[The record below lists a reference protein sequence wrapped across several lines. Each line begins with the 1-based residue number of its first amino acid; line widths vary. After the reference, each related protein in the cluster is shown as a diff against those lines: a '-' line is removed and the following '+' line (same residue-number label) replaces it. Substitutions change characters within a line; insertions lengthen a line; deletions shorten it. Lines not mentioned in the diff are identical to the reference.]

1 MSELNGNASPKIP
14 QKKTENKDK
23 KNKAK
28 GIRHWLKEAVMFI
41 AILTIF
47 STGLDIWRSGDMP
60 SNEVPELITQTI
72 NDETIDLKAMSY
84 EKPVLLYFWAT
95 WCPACKFV
103 SPTVNWMSDH
113 FNVVSVAITS
123 GDNRRINAFMDNS
136 GYTFPVINDDK
147 GNISRSWGVS
157 ATPSIVIIKDGEI
170 SFITTGVS
178 TPPGLWL
185 RMLFA

>member
-1 MSELNGNASPKIP
+1 MSESNRNASPKTP
-14 QKKTENKDK
+14 KKKAESKHKIK
-23 KNKAK
+23 KVK
-28 GIRHWLKEAVMFI
+28 GLHHWLKEAIMFI

-72 NDETIDLKAMSY
+72 NHETIDLKAMSY

-113 FNVVSVAITS
+113 FTVVSVAITS
-123 GDNRRINAFMDNS
+123 GENRRINAFMDNS
-136 GYTFPVINDDK
+136 GYTFPVINDDR